1 MYQKNGNLKT
11 FSLIKTKHKTSTN
24 PYIPLSL
31 GITWVSPG
39 SHQTISKKIAQVFI
53 NKKWTKS
60 PAFHPRLTK
69 DSDPSFVQ
77 NLWSKL

>member
-1 MYQKNGNLKT
+1 MNQKNGNLKIV
-11 FSLIKTKHKTSTN
+11 SLINTKHKTSTN

-31 GITWVSPG
+31 GITRLSPG

-60 PAFHPRLTK
+60 PAFHPRLAK

-77 NLWSKL
+77 NL